1 LFLLSHAQCNKLK
14 TKLLFIKIISKLNP
28 IHDTYLKPIDG
39 QRIRKERK
47 RHHYNL
53 LNPAKSRGSKERN
66 QIE

>member
-1 LFLLSHAQCNKLK
+1 VFVEN
-14 TKLLFIKIISKLNP
+14 ISKLNP

-47 RHHYNL
+47 CRHYNL